1 MAWEHI
7 LNNVSHHRSALMNDF
22 MVTGSK
28 KVINPGIKNMH
39 DRDKG
44 ETVITKRGKHYHMF

>member
-44 ETVITKRGKHYHMF
+44 KTVITKRGKHYHMF